1 MKIHVCEESVR
12 YSETDQMQVAH
23 HASYLSWFEIG
34 RTTLL
39 RDSGYSYRS
48 IEENGSSLPVVEYSC
63 RLMKSAGYDDRLR
76 IETSIESLR
85 SRTIVFAYR
94 ILKEGRL
101 IVEGKTKHVCVN
113 GENKPQRIPSRVI
126 EALKEYVPA

>member
-1 MKIHVCEESVR
+1 MKIHICEESVR
-12 YSETDQMQVAH
+12 YSETDRMRVAH

-34 RTTLL
+34 RTSLL
-39 RDSGYSYRS
+39 RDSGFSYRS

-76 IETSIESLR
+76 IETRIESLR

-94 ILKEGRL
+94 IFKDGLL
-101 IVEGKTKHVCVN
+101 IVEGQTKHVCVD
-113 GENKPQRIPSRVI
+113 GENKPRRLPGRVI
-126 EALKEYVPA
+126 EALQDYIPE

>member
-12 YSETDQMQVAH
+12 YIETDRMQVAH

-34 RTTLL
+34 RTSLL
-39 RDSGYSYRS
+39 RHSGFTYRS
-48 IEENGSSLPVVEYSC
+48 MEENGSSLPVVEYSC

-94 ILKEGRL
+94 ILKDGLL
-101 IVEGKTKHVCVN
+101 IVEGKTKHVCVD
-113 GENKPQRIPSRVI
+113 GEKKPHRLPNRVI
-126 EALKEYVPA
+126 EALREYIRE